1 MNRLVTESK
10 VQKIIEG
17 QLLKQIPKLY
27 SRLLKGDLLSY
38 EQELSFRLQ
47 TIYNKVSKLL
57 LEECSK
63 ELLPILKDQ
72 AKEEGLRRLRKRP
85 LQVQLGTGY
94 VINVV
99 SWYANTI
106 PQDYSSQRHVL
117 ANYWNIFGTSS
128 INHIDKVCMSS
139 VLCPSYSVAN
149 QLLIRFGIQQSTSR
163 VRKLT
168 NQVASYCQQIEVELS
183 LSKGET
189 LKGKRVIIG
198 IDGGRVRTRV
208 YTGKKNKLGNA
219 VYETPWREPKLFVIH
234 VIDEQGKLDRE
245 ILPIY
250 GCRFSEEDMLALLIS
265 YLTVLQIAQCKQVQL
280 LADGAPWIWN
290 TVPVLLTQLGVSSNQ
305 LIQTLDY
312 YHAINYVHK
321 LVDSLPKR
329 YSQKKRKELLKQFT
343 IQLWQGQ
350 SQQIV
355 ITCKSLYKRP
365 SKLVKRW
372 MNYLNKHDNKTNYA
386 DYQSNKLMCGSGIVE
401 SGIRRM
407 INLKFKSPSI
417 FWNESQVEKLFFS
430 LYFSFTTMGNLYQKL
445 K

>member
-1 MNRLVTESK
+1 MNQLATGSK
-10 VQKIIEG
+10 IQKIVEG

-27 SRLLKGDLLSY
+27 SRLLKGDLLNY

-47 TIYNKVSKLL
+47 AIYNEISKLL

-63 ELLPILKDQ
+63 ELLPVLKEQ
-72 AKEEGLRRLRKRP
+72 AKEAGLRRLRKRP

-94 VINVV
+94 MV
-99 SWYANTI
+99 SVENWYANTI
-106 PQDYSSQRHVL
+106 PQDYSSQRHML
-117 ANYWNIFGTSS
+117 ANYWNVFGASS

-149 QLLIRFGIQQSTSR
+149 QLLIRFGVRQSISR

-168 NQVASYCQQIEVELS
+168 NKVATYCQELEVQLS

-198 IDGGRVRTRV
+198 IDGGRVRTRI
-208 YTGKKNKLGNA
+208 YTGEKNKLGNA
-219 VYETPWREPKLFVIH
+219 KYETPWREPKLFVIH
-234 VIDEQGKLDRE
+234 VIDEQGKLDKE
-245 ILPIY
+245 IRPIY
-250 GCRFSEEDMLALLIS
+250 GCRFSEEDMWSLLVS
-265 YLTVLQIAQCKQVQL
+265 YLDALEIAQCKQVQL

-290 TVPVLLTQLGVSSNQ
+290 TLPTLLMELGVSTNQ

-329 YSQKKRKELLKQFT
+329 YSQKKRKEFLREFT

-355 ITCKSLYKRP
+355 TTCKSLYKRP

-372 MNYLNKHDNKTNYA
+372 MNYLDKHSNKTYYA
-386 DYQSNKLMCGSGIVE
+386 DYQSNKLMCGSGMGAI
-401 SGIRRM
+401 
-407 INLKFKSPSI
+407 
-417 FWNESQVEKLFFS
+417 LFCA
-430 LYFSFTTMGNLYQKL
+430 
-445 K
+445 